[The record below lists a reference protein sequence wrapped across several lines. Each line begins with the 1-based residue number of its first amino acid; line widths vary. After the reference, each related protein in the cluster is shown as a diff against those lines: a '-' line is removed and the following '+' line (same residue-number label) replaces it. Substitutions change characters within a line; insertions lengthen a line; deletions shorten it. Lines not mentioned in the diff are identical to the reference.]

1 MTRTERP
8 AAEQQ
13 SVGDLVAAATG
24 DLSKLV
30 RSEIELAKMEL
41 VADAKKAAIG
51 SALFAF
57 AGLIGAL
64 VVILLSIAFAYGL
77 VGLGM
82 WHWAAFV
89 LVAAIYI
96 LLAAA
101 AIGIGYLR
109 MRKISGA
116 PRTRR
121 TLADG
126 VKMIRRSSSD

>member
-13 SVGDLVAAATG
+13 SLGDLVAAATG

-30 RSEIELAKMEL
+30 RTEIELAKMEL
-41 VADAKKAAIG
+41 VSDAKKAAIG
-51 SALFAF
+51 AGLFAF

-96 LLAAA
+96 VLAAA
-101 AIGIGYLR
+101 AVGIGYLR